1 MENKIN
7 RHYKCRCF
15 SQNER
20 DKTGISESSYDNFSG
35 FRFKKIN
42 ISFAALLV
50 FAMCFFVS
58 CGGGSSKPENGGDS
72 VSNFGKLGQECY
84 PNKTCDE
91 GLLCDTANNI
101 CVEDPENPINDS
113 DKTDSGS
120 SEKPDTDSSDNGD
133 SSHDNGDTQSDNTD
147 TANDSGDSAPDSDD
161 SDTAND
167 NPANLPECS
176 PTSATPCIDSE
187 ALDADSEKAYLIW
200 SGKSPERL
208 RWIDA
213 LEYCSKLDEGGFND
227 WQIPSAAALKTLLR
241 CELIPSSGEWGGSY
255 SYYLCANGAKS
266 NGENSKFGEITFFWS
281 STKGY
286 GVDFYNG
293 KIPESKNIDENF
305 DVRCVRKEITSR
317 QTKCSGL
324 PENAEWNNFSEITQT
339 WDWGK
344 ITKTIVGGF
353 GGMETIDVGTLA
365 WTPSATE
372 SYSETPDSK
381 ACRYK
386 CKENYHEY
394 NKQCLNS
401 CKDIVIE
408 NGSCTSEC
416 KCGCKPGYV
425 WVDYDLNPWV
435 QEDYPDKDYNNRCVA
450 CTDLTTAL
458 DNLRGTNSYCPGG
471 DDLKGKR
478 IFWEQVEDCPQY
490 AHPNANFDTCVCRDG
505 FPPPEGKECTAGTL
519 RKKPLIINPKVNN

>member
-1 MENKIN
+1 MANKIN

-42 ISFAALLV
+42 SCFVALLV
-50 FAMCFFVS
+50 FALCFFVS
-58 CGGGSSKPENGGDS
+58 CGGDSVKPVESHGTS

-84 PNKTCDE
+84 PNETCDE
-91 GLLCDTANNI
+91 GLICDTDKNV
-101 CVEDPENPINDS
+101 CVEDPDNPLNDS
-113 DKTDSGS
+113 DGTDSGS
-120 SEKPDTDSSDNGD
+120 TEKSDSD
-133 SSHDNGDTQSDNTD
+133 SDNGDTQSDNTD
-147 TANDSGDSAPDSDD
+147 TANDSGDSAPNSDD

-167 NPANLPECS
+167 NPNNLPECS
-176 PTSATPCIDSE
+176 PESSTPCIDSE

-213 LEYCSKLDEGGFND
+213 LDYCNNLNEGGFND

-266 NGENSKFGEITFFWS
+266 NGENSKFEDIAFFWS
-281 STKGY
+281 SQQGY

-353 GGMETIDVGTLA
+353 GGMEDVGTLA

-401 CKDIVIE
+401 CKDIVIV

-450 CTDLTTAL
+450 CTDLTTVL
-458 DNLRGTNSYCPGG
+458 DKLSGANYYCPGG

-478 IFWEQVEDCPQY
+478 IFWEQIEKCPEHTYVSVSFDDCICIYGVPS
-490 AHPNANFDTCVCRDG
+490 PPKEEC
-505 FPPPEGKECTAGTL
+505 FPPAQTT

>member
-1 MENKIN
+1 M
-7 RHYKCRCF
+7 
-15 SQNER
+15 
-20 DKTGISESSYDNFSG
+20 
-35 FRFKKIN
+35 KKICV
-42 ISFAALLV
+42 FFAVLAALI
-50 FAMCFFVS
+50 FVIS
-58 CGGGSSKPENGGDS
+58 CGSGSQKPEGGES
-72 VSNFGKLGQECY
+72 EKNAGELGGECY
-84 PNKTCDE
+84 GNGTCNE
-91 GLLCDTANNI
+91 GLVCNTEKNL
-101 CVEDPENPINDS
+101 CVEDPENFTDSDS

-120 SEKPDTDSSDNGD
+120 DGKTDTESDSDSDNGD
-133 SSHDNGDTQSDNTD
+133 SQPDDADTSDSTTD
-147 TANDSGDSAPDSDD
+147 TTPDGDDSAPDNSDSIDDTDD
-161 SDTAND
+161 SDTTND
-167 NPANLPECS
+167 NSANLPECS

-213 LEYCSKLDEGGFND
+213 LDYCNNLNEGGFND

-266 NGENSKFGEITFFWS
+266 NGENSKFEDIAFFWS
-281 STKGY
+281 SQQGY

-416 KCGCKPGYV
+416 KCGCKAGYF
-425 WVDYDLNPWV
+425 WTETGASNFVDTGGDP
-435 QEDYPDKDYNNRCVA
+435 DYHCVPCTAWEAFAEQLREGDK
-450 CTDLTTAL
+450 
-458 DNLRGTNSYCPGG
+458 YCPGG
-471 DDLKGKR
+471 DDLKGKNAYSQTEKCPAYTWVNDSLDDC
-478 IFWEQVEDCPQY
+478 ICSYGESTPKEDC
-490 AHPNANFDTCVCRDG
+490 HPVST
-505 FPPPEGKECTAGTL
+505 
-519 RKKPLIINPKVNN
+519 RKKPLIISPKVNN